1 MNIVVKEA
9 EFRGVDDL
17 LLDPLYQAVG
27 AYLERLIK
35 WAKMSF
41 KSAKSSSQAIQ
52 KFIKE
57 LETWIS
63 RVDKMGLPGKFKSW
77 IY

>member
-1 MNIVVKEA
+1 M
-9 EFRGVDDL
+9 DDL
-17 LLDPLYQAVG
+17 TVTTFTVPGSRCILQR
-27 AYLERLIK
+27 LERLIK
-35 WAKMSF
+35 WAQMSL
-41 KSAKSSSQAIQ
+41 KPAKYSSRGIQ

-63 RVDKMGLPGKFKSW
+63 RVDMIGLPGKFKSW